1 MENQYLISTKL
12 SNYTRWLGYMGLKET
27 KDIIINPLIWNK
39 NPILIPIGD
48 FLNTGKE
55 LIKW

>member
-1 MENQYLISTKL
+1 
-12 SNYTRWLGYMGLKET
+12 MGLKET

-39 NPILIPIGD
+39 SPILIPIGD